1 MRSLNMSFRKTIAA
15 ILLCFIAYGCSNHSP
30 ASKTARHRH
39 DTTKS
44 IVVAEQKVVEKP
56 KPVVVEKRKA
66 DSIVAVVIKPKD
78 PVVIKKQEPIIVK
91 KDPVVVKPKPV
102 VVAGVVRQQ
111 QLVEKKKMA
120 SSDKDSEP
128 DQYIEAHN
136 TEAYNTIVEN
146 EFLASKE
153 NPLST
158 FSIDVDGASY
168 SNSRRFIQSGTLPP
182 KDAVRIEEYINYF
195 DYNYPQPKSEHPFS
209 INTEVSECPWNKEHK
224 LIHIGLQG
232 KRIPFEQIA
241 PMNLVFLIDVS
252 GSMSGENRLPLLKK
266 SLSLLV
272 DKMRPQDRIALTVYA
287 GTAGLVLP
295 STSGAEKQTIR
306 DAMEKLSAGGS
317 TAGGQ
322 GIKLAYKVAK
332 DNFIPSGINRVILA
346 TDGDFN
352 VGVSSDA
359 EMTRLI
365 EEKRKEG
372 TFISVL
378 GFGMGNYKDSKME
391 TIADNGN
398 GNYFYI
404 DNIDEARK
412 VLVTELDGTLYTI
425 AKDVKLQLEFNPA
438 KIKAY
443 RLVGYEN
450 RLLKKEDFNN
460 DQKDAGEL
468 GAGHSVTALYEV
480 ITADSKETLDTK
492 VDELKYSQTT
502 VNKNTGSSNELMTVK
517 FRYKNPKDTVSKLIV
532 QTLADKEVSLENTSE
547 NFRFSAAVA
556 EFGMLLRD
564 SKFKASSSFA
574 QVIEIANNSK
584 GKDEEGYRAEFVK
597 LVKTSELLM
606 TTEAK

>member
-1 MRSLNMSFRKTIAA
+1 
-15 ILLCFIAYGCSNHSP
+15 
-30 ASKTARHRH
+30 
-39 DTTKS
+39 
-44 IVVAEQKVVEKP
+44 
-56 KPVVVEKRKA
+56 
-66 DSIVAVVIKPKD
+66 
-78 PVVIKKQEPIIVK
+78 
-91 KDPVVVKPKPV
+91 
-102 VVAGVVRQQ
+102 
-111 QLVEKKKMA
+111 MA
-120 SSDKDSEP
+120 SSDYDSEP
-128 DQYIEAHN
+128 DQYMEVHN
-136 TEAYNTIVEN
+136 TEAYNPIVEN

-195 DYNYPQPKSEHPFS
+195 DYSYPQPKSEHPFS

-252 GSMSGENRLPLLKK
+252 GSMSDANKLPLLKK

-272 DKMRPQDRIALTVYA
+272 DRMRPQDRIALTVYA
-287 GTAGLVLP
+287 GAAGLVLP
-295 STSGAEKQTIR
+295 STSAADKETIKN
-306 DAMEKLSAGGS
+306 ALEKLNAGGS

-322 GIKLAYKVAK
+322 GIILAYKVAK
-332 DNFIPSGINRVILA
+332 DNFIPNGINRVILA

-352 VGVSSDA
+352 IGASSDG

-480 ITADSKETLDTK
+480 ITTDSKETLDTK

-502 VNKNTGSSNELMTVK
+502 VNKTAGSSSELMTVK

-532 QTLADKEVSLENTSE
+532 QTLEDKEVSLENTSE

-606 TTEAK
+606 ATAAK

>member
-1 MRSLNMSFRKTIAA
+1 MRTLDIIFKKTLVAL
-15 ILLCFIAYGCSNHSP
+15 LLCFVAYGCSNNNSAPTYSGKIYPH
-30 ASKTARHRH
+30 
-39 DTTKS
+39 
-44 IVVAEQKVVEKP
+44 
-56 KPVVVEKRKA
+56 EKRKLYEKIDA
-66 DSIVAVVIKPKD
+66 DGLGSSQYNGPGYSSPKSVQPSEHGPND
-78 PVVIKKQEPIIVK
+78 API
-91 KDPVVVKPKPV
+91 DY
-102 VVAGVVRQQ
+102 
-111 QLVEKKKMA
+111 
-120 SSDKDSEP
+120 EP
-128 DQYIEAHN
+128 DQYVESHN

-146 EFLASKE
+146 EFLGSKE

-168 SNSRRFIQSGTLPP
+168 SNSRRYIESGSLPP
-182 KDAVRIEEYINYF
+182 TDAVRIEEYINYF

-209 INTEVSECPWNKEHK
+209 INTEVSDCPWNKEHK

-252 GSMSGENRLPLLKK
+252 GSMSDVNKLPLLKK
-266 SLSLLV
+266 SLCLLV
-272 DKMRPQDRIALTVYA
+272 DRMRSQDRIALTVYA
-287 GTAGLVLP
+287 GAAGLVLP
-295 STSGAEKQTIR
+295 STSAADKQTIK
-306 DAMEKLSAGGS
+306 DALEKLNAGGS
-317 TAGGQ
+317 TAGGE
-322 GIKLAYKVAK
+322 GIILAYKVAK
-332 DNFIPSGINRVILA
+332 ENFIPNGINRVILA

-352 VGVSSDA
+352 IGSSSDG

-378 GFGMGNYKDSKME
+378 GLGMGNYKDSKME

-404 DNIDEARK
+404 DNIDEAKK

-468 GAGHSVTALYEV
+468 GAGHSVTALYEI
-480 ITADSKETLDTK
+480 ITTDSKEALNTK
-492 VDELKYSQTT
+492 VDDLKYSQTT
-502 VNKNTGSSNELMTVK
+502 VNKNATASNELMTVK

-532 QTLADKEVSLENTSE
+532 QTLADKSVSLENTSE

-556 EFGMLLRD
+556 EFGMMLRD
-564 SKFKASSSFA
+564 SKFKAASSFA
-574 QVIEIANNSK
+574 QIIEMANNSK

-606 TTEAK
+606 TTAQK

>member
-1 MRSLNMSFRKTIAA
+1 MKRIDFSFKKTLAM
-15 ILLCFIAYGCSNHSP
+15 ILLCFIAFSCSQNNKIVP
-30 ASKTARHRH
+30 TYSKAKTRTPHYY
-39 DTTKS
+39 
-44 IVVAEQKVVEKP
+44 
-56 KPVVVEKRKA
+56 
-66 DSIVAVVIKPKD
+66 
-78 PVVIKKQEPIIVK
+78 QESK
-91 KDPVVVKPKPV
+91 KD
-102 VVAGVVRQQ
+102 AGSKSVPNNSYYNSGTIAPEREQYNPGPMLGQ
-111 QLVEKKKMA
+111 
-120 SSDKDSEP
+120 
-128 DQYIEAHN
+128 DQVQENYN
-136 TEAYNTIVEN
+136 TESYNTIVEN
-146 EFLASKE
+146 EFLNSKE

-168 SNSRRFIQSGTLPP
+168 SNSRRYIKGSNLPP

-209 INTEVSECPWNKEHK
+209 INTEVSQCPWNKEHK

-252 GSMSGENRLPLLKK
+252 GSMSDENKLPLLKK
-266 SLSLLV
+266 SLCMLV

-287 GTAGLVLP
+287 GAAGLVLP
-295 STSGAEKQTIR
+295 STSAADKQTIK
-306 DAMEKLSAGGS
+306 DALEKLNAGGS

-322 GIKLAYKVAK
+322 GIILAYKVAK

-352 VGVSSDA
+352 IGASSDG

-404 DNIDEARK
+404 DNTDEARK

-425 AKDVKLQLEFNPA
+425 AKDVKLQIEFNPA
-438 KIKAY
+438 KVKAY

-450 RLLKKEDFNN
+450 RMLKKEDFN
-460 DQKDAGEL
+460 DDKKDAGEL

-480 ITADSKETLDTK
+480 IPADSKEALNTN
-492 VDELKYSQTT
+492 VDDLKYSQTT
-502 VNKNTGSSNELMTVK
+502 INKNAAASSELMTVK

-532 QTLADKEVSLENTSE
+532 QTLADKSSSLENASE

-556 EFGMLLRD
+556 EFGMILRD
-564 SKFKASSSFA
+564 SKFKSAASFS
-574 QVIEIANNSK
+574 QVMELAKNSK
-584 GKDEEGYRAEFVK
+584 GTDEEGYRAEFIN
-597 LVKTSELLM
+597 LVKDAELLM
-606 TTEAK
+606 ATAAK

>member
-1 MRSLNMSFRKTIAA
+1 MKTLHIQFKKAMVA
-15 ILLCFIAYGCSNHSP
+15 LLLCFVAYGCSNNNSAP
-30 ASKTARHRH
+30 TYSGK
-39 DTTKS
+39 
-44 IVVAEQKVVEKP
+44 IYPQQKRYLYE
-56 KPVVVEKRKA
+56 
-66 DSIVAVVIKPKD
+66 
-78 PVVIKKQEPIIVK
+78 K
-91 KDPVVVKPKPV
+91 KDANDLGSSQYNGPGYSSPKSVQPLEHGRND
-102 VVAGVVRQQ
+102 A
-111 QLVEKKKMA
+111 LIDYEA
-120 SSDKDSEP
+120 
-128 DQYIEAHN
+128 DQYIESHN

-146 EFLASKE
+146 EFLGSKE

-168 SNSRRFIQSGTLPP
+168 SNSRRFIQDGSLPP
-182 KDAVRIEEYINYF
+182 IDAVRIEEYINYF

-209 INTEVSECPWNKEHK
+209 INTEVSDCPWNKEHK

-252 GSMSGENRLPLLKK
+252 GSMSDANKLPLLKK

-272 DKMRPQDRIALTVYA
+272 DRMRSQDRIALTVYA
-287 GTAGLVLP
+287 GAAGLVLP
-295 STSGAEKQTIR
+295 STSAADKQTIK
-306 DAMEKLSAGGS
+306 DALEKLNAGGS

-322 GIKLAYKVAK
+322 GIILAYKVAK
-332 DNFIPSGINRVILA
+332 ENFIPDGINRVILA

-352 VGVSSDA
+352 IGASSDG

-404 DNIDEARK
+404 DNIDEAKK

-480 ITADSKETLDTK
+480 ITTDSKEALNSK

-502 VNKNTGSSNELMTVK
+502 VNKNASASNELMTVK
-517 FRYKNPKDTVSKLIV
+517 FRYKNPKDTVSKLII
-532 QTLADKEVSLENTSE
+532 QTLADKAVSLENSSE

-556 EFGMLLRD
+556 EFGMILRD
-564 SKFKASSSFA
+564 SKFKAASSFA

-584 GKDEEGYRAEFVK
+584 GKDEEGYRTEFVK

-606 TTEAK
+606 TTARK

>member
-1 MRSLNMSFRKTIAA
+1 MRTLHIQFKKALVA
-15 ILLCFIAYGCSNHSP
+15 LLLCFIAYGCSNNNSAPKYSGKISP
-30 ASKTARHRH
+30 HYRNKLS
-39 DTTKS
+39 
-44 IVVAEQKVVEKP
+44 EQESTDGLGSPQYNQSYSVSP
-56 KPVVVEKRKA
+56 KDGQHLEKRKYDA
-66 DSIVAVVIKPKD
+66 LTDH
-78 PVVIKKQEPIIVK
+78 
-91 KDPVVVKPKPV
+91 
-102 VVAGVVRQQ
+102 
-111 QLVEKKKMA
+111 
-120 SSDKDSEP
+120 EP
-128 DQYIEAHN
+128 DQYIESHN

-146 EFLASKE
+146 EFLGSKE

-168 SNSRRFIQSGTLPP
+168 SNSRRFIQDGSLPP
-182 KDAVRIEEYINYF
+182 TDAVRIEEYINYF

-209 INTEVSECPWNKEHK
+209 INTEVSDCPWNKEHK

-252 GSMSGENRLPLLKK
+252 GSMSDANKLPLLKK

-272 DKMRPQDRIALTVYA
+272 DRMRSQDRIALTVYA
-287 GTAGLVLP
+287 GAAGLVLP
-295 STSGAEKQTIR
+295 STSAADKQTIK
-306 DAMEKLSAGGS
+306 DALENLNAGGS
-317 TAGGQ
+317 TAGGE
-322 GIKLAYKVAK
+322 GIILAYKVAK
-332 DNFIPSGINRVILA
+332 DNFIPNGINRVILA

-352 VGVSSDA
+352 IGSSSDG

-404 DNIDEARK
+404 DNIDEAKK
-412 VLVTELDGTLYTI
+412 VLLTELDGTLYTI

-480 ITADSKETLDTK
+480 ITTDSKEALNSK
-492 VDELKYSQTT
+492 VDDLKYSQTT
-502 VNKNTGSSNELMTVK
+502 VNKNASSTNELMTVK

-532 QTLADKEVSLENTSE
+532 QTLADKAVSLENSSE

-556 EFGMLLRD
+556 EFGMILRD

-574 QVIEIANNSK
+574 QVIEMANNSK

-606 TTEAK
+606 TTAQK

>member
-1 MRSLNMSFRKTIAA
+1 MRTLNLQFRKILAA
-15 ILLCFIAYGCSNHSP
+15 LLFCFIAYACSNNRTAPTYSGLSP
-30 ASKTARHRH
+30 H
-39 DTTKS
+39 
-44 IVVAEQKVVEKP
+44 P
-56 KPVVVEKRKA
+56 
-66 DSIVAVVIKPKD
+66 
-78 PVVIKKQEPIIVK
+78 IKKCEQSKASGLGTPENNVYHEAPVREIEM
-91 KDPVVVKPKPV
+91 KD
-102 VVAGVVRQQ
+102 A
-111 QLVEKKKMA
+111 L
-120 SSDKDSEP
+120 SDYEP
-128 DQYIEAHN
+128 DQYKQIHN

-146 EFLASKE
+146 EFLASTN

-195 DYNYPQPKSEHPFS
+195 DYSYPQPKSEHPFS
-209 INTEVSECPWNKEHK
+209 ITTEVSECPWNKEHK

-252 GSMSGENRLPLLKK
+252 GSMSDANKLPLLKK

-272 DKMRPQDRIALTVYA
+272 DKMRPEDRIALTVYA
-287 GTAGLVLP
+287 GAAGLVLP
-295 STSGAEKQTIR
+295 STSAADKQTIK
-306 DAMEKLSAGGS
+306 DALENLNAGGS

-322 GIKLAYKVAK
+322 GIILAYKVAQ
-332 DNFIPSGINRVILA
+332 DNFISNGINRVILA

-352 VGVSSDA
+352 IGASSDG

-450 RLLKKEDFNN
+450 RLLKKEDFN
-460 DQKDAGEL
+460 DDKKDAGEL

-480 ITADSKETLDTK
+480 ITSDSKEVLDTK

-502 VNKNTGSSNELMTVK
+502 VNKNTSASGELMTVK
-517 FRYKNPKDTVSKLIV
+517 FRYKNPKDTVSKLII
-532 QTLADKEVSLENTSE
+532 QSLPDKDVSLDNSSE

-556 EFGMLLRD
+556 EFGMILRD
-564 SKFKASSSFA
+564 SKFKASSSFT
-574 QVIEIANNSK
+574 QVIEMANNAK

-597 LVKTSELLM
+597 LVKTSELLL
-606 TTEAK
+606 TTAAK

>member
-1 MRSLNMSFRKTIAA
+1 MRTLHIQFKKALVA
-15 ILLCFIAYGCSNHSP
+15 LVLCFVAYGCSNNRPTPTYSGISNYQK
-30 ASKTARHRH
+30 SKKHELIDSDGLGAP
-39 DTTKS
+39 KNNS
-44 IVVAEQKVVEKP
+44 NYGGPVMEEK
-56 KPVVVEKRKA
+56 ESGR
-66 DSIVAVVIKPKD
+66 I
-78 PVVIKKQEPIIVK
+78 
-91 KDPVVVKPKPV
+91 
-102 VVAGVVRQQ
+102 
-111 QLVEKKKMA
+111 
-120 SSDKDSEP
+120 SDYQP
-128 DQYIEAHN
+128 DQYVESHN

-168 SNSRRFIQSGTLPP
+168 SNSRRFIESGSLPP

-195 DYNYPQPKSEHPFS
+195 DYSYPQPKSEHPFS
-209 INTEVSECPWNKEHK
+209 INTEVSDCPWNKEHK

-252 GSMSGENRLPLLKK
+252 GSMSDANKLPLLKK
-266 SLSLLV
+266 SLCLLV
-272 DKMRPQDRIALTVYA
+272 DRMRSQDRIALTVYA
-287 GTAGLVLP
+287 GAAGLVLP
-295 STSGAEKQTIR
+295 STSAAEKQKIK
-306 DAMEKLSAGGS
+306 DALEKLNAGGS
-317 TAGGQ
+317 TAGGE
-322 GIKLAYKVAK
+322 GIILAYKVAK
-332 DNFIPSGINRVILA
+332 DNFIPDGINRVILA

-352 VGVSSDA
+352 IGASSDG

-404 DNIDEARK
+404 DNIDEAKK

-460 DQKDAGEL
+460 DKKDAGEL

-480 ITADSKETLDTK
+480 ITTGSKEALDSS
-492 VDELKYSQTT
+492 VDPLKYSQTT
-502 VNKNTGSSNELMTVK
+502 VNKNASSSSELMTVK

-532 QTLADKEVSLENTSE
+532 NTLADKSVSLDNSSE

-574 QVIEIANNSK
+574 QVIEMANNSK

-597 LVKTSELLM
+597 LVKTSELLI
-606 TTEAK
+606 TTASK

>member
-1 MRSLNMSFRKTIAA
+1 
-15 ILLCFIAYGCSNHSP
+15 
-30 ASKTARHRH
+30 
-39 DTTKS
+39 
-44 IVVAEQKVVEKP
+44 
-56 KPVVVEKRKA
+56 
-66 DSIVAVVIKPKD
+66 
-78 PVVIKKQEPIIVK
+78 
-91 KDPVVVKPKPV
+91 
-102 VVAGVVRQQ
+102 
-111 QLVEKKKMA
+111 
-120 SSDKDSEP
+120 
-128 DQYIEAHN
+128 
-136 TEAYNTIVEN
+136 
-146 EFLASKE
+146 
-153 NPLST
+153 
-158 FSIDVDGASY
+158 VDGASY

-195 DYNYPQPKSEHPFS
+195 DYSYPQPKSEHPFS
-209 INTEVSECPWNKEHK
+209 ITTEVSECPWNKEHK

-252 GSMSGENRLPLLKK
+252 GSMSDANKLPLLKK

-272 DKMRPQDRIALTVYA
+272 DKMRPEDRIALTVYA
-287 GTAGLVLP
+287 GAAGLVLP
-295 STSGAEKQTIR
+295 STSAADKQTIK
-306 DAMEKLSAGGS
+306 DALENLNAGGS

-322 GIKLAYKVAK
+322 GIILAYKVAQ
-332 DNFIPSGINRVILA
+332 DNFISNGINRVILA

-352 VGVSSDA
+352 IGASSDG

-450 RLLKKEDFNN
+450 RLLKKEDFN
-460 DQKDAGEL
+460 DDKKDAGEL

-480 ITADSKETLDTK
+480 ITSDSKEVLDTK

-502 VNKNTGSSNELMTVK
+502 VNKNTSASGELMTVK
-517 FRYKNPKDTVSKLIV
+517 FRYKNPKDTVSKLII
-532 QTLADKEVSLENTSE
+532 QSLPDKDVSLDNSSE

-556 EFGMLLRD
+556 EFGMILRD
-564 SKFKASSSFA
+564 SKFKASSSFT
-574 QVIEIANNSK
+574 QVIEMANNAK

-597 LVKTSELLM
+597 LVKTSELLL
-606 TTEAK
+606 TTAAK